1 MLAFGFGLYKQ
12 LANGGEMLAAL
23 VIVEID
29 Y

>member
-1 MLAFGFGLYKQ
+1 MLAFSFGLYKQ
-12 LANGGEMLAAL
+12 LANGSEMLAAP